1 MQHIDSRAVEFT
13 TTGEMI
19 AKDRFEE
26 LLDEGHSISSA
37 AATALEEGINAGQKF
52 ARNFVDYLSENT
64 LWITNKG
71 RGVVIPTNKGAEVE
85 GLTAHGRQAV
95 IRTVRARRR
104 TYAEALSW
112 VRGGPAI
119 VRQVNL
125 R

>member
-1 MQHIDSRAVEFT
+1 MQHIDSRTVEYT

-104 TYAEALSW
+104 TYAEALAW